1 MEGRDGFKLC
11 KWTVL
16 IDFNIWQ
23 TQWKAEMVCDV
34 AASGEMDLKPKYLII
49 RDLTTID
56 EQSVQIFEE
65 QLEQGMYVDDTNL
78 SPNRGIVGAC

>member
-1 MEGRDGFKLC
+1 
-11 KWTVL
+11 
-16 IDFNIWQ
+16 
-23 TQWKAEMVCDV
+23 MVCDV

-65 QLEQGMYVDDTNL
+65 QLEQGNILWIRYVDDTYL
-78 SPNRGIVGAC
+78 SVRE